1 MLSDPY
7 AETLNSAVGR
17 KMNHTAKLAYGVA
30 ASCFAA
36 VLSMTSNTVWWEVHP
51 NIATMLGF
59 SIPVCVLAAWMAET
73 RIENRKVWGFDLIF
87 HSPSAMMGAAWC
99 GIVVGLVAL
108 ALFLLTLSSAMAIG
122 FSLGGALLSIFTS
135 VREVRRRE

>member
-1 MLSDPY
+1 
-7 AETLNSAVGR
+7 
-17 KMNHTAKLAYGVA
+17 MNRTAKLSYGVA

-36 VLSMTSNTVWWEVHP
+36 ALSMTSNTAWWEAHT
-51 NIATMLGF
+51 NIAAMLGF

-73 RIENRKVWGFDLIF
+73 RLEDRNIWGFDLIF
-87 HSPSAMMGAAWC
+87 HSPAAMIVAAWC

-108 ALFLLTLSSAMAIG
+108 GLFLLTLSHAMALG
-122 FSLGGALLSIFTS
+122 FFLGGMLLSLFTS